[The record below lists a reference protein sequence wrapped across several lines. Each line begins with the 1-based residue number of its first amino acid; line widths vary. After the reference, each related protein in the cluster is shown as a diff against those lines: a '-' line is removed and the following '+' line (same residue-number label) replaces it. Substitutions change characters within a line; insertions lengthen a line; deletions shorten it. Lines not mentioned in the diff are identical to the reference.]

1 MKRILILFAA
11 FFLALQLNAQDVD
24 LLNRIKATNG
34 KIKSFEADLAN
45 TLDKP
50 DKTNKQEGK
59 LYFVKPYEFAAQFT
73 TGKYMIVNEKKIKM
87 DIGMFHGTFR
97 LRDGGMMQSL
107 ANIFLYGFQGMVQQ
121 LADENGYNLTTE
133 TKDGFYVVTGT
144 VKKKKLIGIG
154 YEHVI
159 FKYHTDS
166 LLLKEIVLVDY
177 SGNVDTY
184 TISNLK
190 YDVAVDPNKFT
201 F

>member
-45 TLDKP
+45 TLDKTN
-50 DKTNKQEGK
+50 KTNKQEGK

-107 ANIFLYGFQGMVQQ
+107 ANIFLYGFQGMVQK